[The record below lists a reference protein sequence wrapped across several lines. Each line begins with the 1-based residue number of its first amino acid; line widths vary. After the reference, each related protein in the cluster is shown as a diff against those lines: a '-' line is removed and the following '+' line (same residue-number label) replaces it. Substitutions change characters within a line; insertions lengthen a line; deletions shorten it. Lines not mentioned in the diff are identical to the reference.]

1 MHIARYVILNTNFVW
16 LISSLD
22 VIQQV
27 TKEISIYQF
36 WEEYSKFS
44 EVTSI
49 VIWTNT
55 DTPGHGCLILTGFR
69 DLENVVLDVQ
79 L

>member
-1 MHIARYVILNTNFVW
+1 MHIARYVILDTNFVW

-22 VIQQV
+22 VIQQE
-27 TKEISIYQF
+27 TKEISINQF
-36 WEEYSKFS
+36 WAEYPKFS

-55 DTPGHGCLILTGFR
+55 DAPGH
-69 DLENVVLDVQ
+69 V
-79 L
+79 

>member
-1 MHIARYVILNTNFVW
+1 MHIARYVILDTNFVW

-22 VIQQV
+22 VIQQE

-36 WEEYSKFS
+36 WTEYPNFS

-49 VIWTNT
+49 VIWTNA
-55 DTPGHGCLILTGFR
+55 DTPGP
-69 DLENVVLDVQ
+69 V
-79 L
+79 